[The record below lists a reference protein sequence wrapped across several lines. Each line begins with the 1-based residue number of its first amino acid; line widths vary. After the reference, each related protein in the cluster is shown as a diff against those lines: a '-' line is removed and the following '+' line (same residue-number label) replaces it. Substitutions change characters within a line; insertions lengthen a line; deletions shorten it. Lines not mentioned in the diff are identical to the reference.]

1 MPRRGPRTDNA
12 DTRQEILDAA
22 RELFAEH
29 GYDRTTIRGVAR
41 TAGVDPALI
50 HHYFG
55 TKADLFTASV
65 AIPFPVAQMLPDAIG
80 AEPAVAGERVARL
93 FFTVW
98 EEPETRAALLGQLR
112 QSLATGE
119 PPVIAG
125 FISREVLG
133 RVADVMEG
141 ADQALRAEL
150 VASHLL
156 GVALLRYVVRI
167 EPIASADPEQIIGM
181 VASRIQTYFT
191 PNT

>member
-1 MPRRGPRTDNA
+1 MPRRGPRTDDA
-12 DTRQEILDAA
+12 DTRRDILDSA
-22 RELFAEH
+22 RTLFAEH
-29 GYDRTTIRGVAR
+29 GYDRTTIRAVAR
-41 TAGVDPALI
+41 KAGVDPALI

-65 AIPFPVAQMLPDAIG
+65 SIPFPVAQMLPEAIG

-93 FFTVW
+93 FFSVW
-98 EEPETRAALLGQLR
+98 EQPETREALLGQLR
-112 QSLATGE
+112 QSLASGE

-133 RVADVMEG
+133 RVADVMSGSERE
-141 ADQALRAEL
+141 LRAEL

-156 GVALLRYVVRI
+156 GVALLRYVVRM

>member
-98 EEPETRAALLGQLR
+98 EMPETRAALLGQLR

-141 ADQALRAEL
+141 ADRELRAEL

>member
-141 ADQALRAEL
+141 ADRELRAEL

>member
-1 MPRRGPRTDNA
+1 MPRRGPRTDDA
-12 DTRQEILDAA
+12 DTRQDILDAA

-55 TKADLFTASV
+55 TKSDLFTASV

-141 ADQALRAEL
+141 ADRELRAEL

-191 PNT
+191 PTT